1 MNGNELE
8 SLSRDWPGVAS
19 SIKWEDDLV
28 FTVAGKMFAVYCLR
42 GPHRERV
49 SFKVDPERFLE
60 LTDQP
65 GISPAAYMA
74 RAFWI
79 SINEPDRF
87 ARAKL
92 SEFVR
97 HSYDLVRG
105 GLSKKQQ
112 AALAA
117 KERPAAAASADAGA
131 VPRAAATA
139 PAKKAAQPALKPE
152 PATMPRG
159 GARAVKAEKAEKAE
173 KAASAAKPAKKAKPA
188 KTAKRA
194 KAMKAA
200 KSAAV
205 AKKTLPVT
213 KRATKARGA

>member
-8 SLSRDWPGVAS
+8 SLTRDWPGVAS

-87 ARAKL
+87 ARAKM

-117 KERPAAAASADAGA
+117 KERP
-131 VPRAAATA
+131 VAATGVEVGPVVKPTTA
-139 PAKKAAQPALKPE
+139 AVAKTAAKPALKPG
-152 PATMPRG
+152 ATTK
-159 GARAVKAEKAEKAE
+159 ARAVAK
-173 KAASAAKPAKKAKPA
+173 SAAATTPAKPA
-188 KTAKRA
+188 KTTKP
-194 KAMKAA
+194 A
-200 KSAAV
+200 KSAGV
-205 AKKTLPVT
+205 AKKIVPAK
-213 KRATKARGA
+213 KRATKTRGA